1 MACAKWEAQKHFLQ
15 FLKDTADQYYMKL
28 DFRTY
33 YFKCV
38 KIQTR
43 VKLIG
48 NARQIRVRAL
58 SKFFERE
65 KGFMTQYYIL
75 KAKKNK
81 KLKAKSNELAKIKEE
96 NKDLIL
102 YCYYYNVMVSMNYKT
117 AIIKCAR
124 EQIKKEKRSAIY
136 LDMLTD
142 EEHTN
147 LVKLEKNIKLAN
159 GFLLKGTKDAA
170 PVGGEDEIDI
180 YDAKHSPKKNPGER
194 SAKKENQ

>member
-1 MACAKWEAQKHFLQ
+1 
-15 FLKDTADQYYMKL
+15 MKL

-38 KIQTR
+38 KIQAR
-43 VKLIG
+43 LKLIS
-48 NARQIRVRAL
+48 NVRQTRQLAL
-58 SKFFERE
+58 SKFFDRE

-81 KLKAKSNELAKIKEE
+81 KLKAKSNELAKTKDV
-96 NKDLIL
+96 NKDLVL
-102 YCYYYNVMVSMNYKT
+102 GCYYYNVMVSLNYKT
-117 AIIKCAR
+117 AIMKCAR
-124 EQIKKEKRSAIY
+124 EAVKNEKRDPIY

-159 GFLLKGTKDAA
+159 TFLLKGTKDVA

-194 SAKKENQ
+194 LAKKENQ